1 MMKVSQFREIV
12 DAYRQHLRSTSKGNI
27 ISFEMFC
34 KPYNVRLE
42 SVYQWMR
49 RHCISVASLIYEVM
63 LEKYLE
69 DPTNNSFPEIYTS
82 ASIRNKEQKDQTEKH
97 MEGVVI
103 TFPDGVSVKVRKST
117 PENVNRLIEQYN
129 NKNTI
134 DNVWAE

>member
-1 MMKVSQFREIV
+1 
-12 DAYRQHLRSTSKGNI
+12 
-27 ISFEMFC
+27 
-34 KPYNVRLE
+34 
-42 SVYQWMR
+42 
-49 RHCISVASLIYEVM
+49 
-63 LEKYLE
+63 
-69 DPTNNSFPEIYTS
+69 
-82 ASIRNKEQKDQTEKH
+82 

>member
-1 MMKVSQFREIV
+1 
-12 DAYRQHLRSTSKGNI
+12 
-27 ISFEMFC
+27 
-34 KPYNVRLE
+34 
-42 SVYQWMR
+42 
-49 RHCISVASLIYEVM
+49 M

-82 ASIRNKEQKDQTEKH
+82 TSIRKKEREDQTGKH

-103 TFPDGVSVKVRKST
+103 TFPDGVTVKVRKST